1 MQAESEE
8 GHQFRSDDPICQID
22 TRVSAL
28 RLLLTST
35 SLAPRSI
42 SRLLLLLHRLL
53 ID

>member
-1 MQAESEE
+1 MQASLRKAT
-8 GHQFRSDDPICQID
+8 QFRSDDPICQID
-22 TRVSAL
+22 TRLSAL